1 MRTMKHRRLYSGGRT
16 LALLL
21 LFTGALLPFVGAHSN
36 FYTPLKLPK
45 ATELAAF
52 SNGLPPGIGKRREL
66 TRDMIEDFLKN
77 GKSNTNPETWKARR
91 NDFNRNAP
99 CDGVFTTQGGK
110 VYFWTL
116 VGEGELRIE
125 TASGE
130 YAYLEVEAQGQAE

>member
-1 MRTMKHRRLYSGGRT
+1 MKHRRLYSGGRT

-21 LFTGALLPFVGAHSN
+21 LFTGFLLPFVGANSN
-36 FYTPLKLPK
+36 LYIPLKVPEV
-45 ATELAAF
+45 TELAAF
-52 SNGLPPGIGKRREL
+52 SNGLPPGTGKRREL
-66 TRDMIEDFLKN
+66 TRDAIENFLKN
-77 GKSNTNPETWKARR
+77 GKSNTNPETWKDRR

-99 CDGVFTTQGGK
+99 CDGVFTTKGGN

-130 YAYLEVEAQGQAE
+130 YAYLEVETKGQAE